1 MRLVRIAVLGLVTMG
16 ALHNAVAMLPPS
28 VAYTLSDTCG
38 WSPRPWARA
47 VGADKAPLRTDPQAM
62 WECRHRRGLKSR
74 NLEIDVL
81 LQRWPSP
88 EQLAAWN
95 DGEP

>member
-1 MRLVRIAVLGLVTMG
+1 MRLALALVVLAAAPTVVAV
-16 ALHNAVAMLPPS
+16 LPPS
-28 VAYTLSDTCG
+28 ATYRLSDTCG
-38 WSPRPWARA
+38 WSPRPWAKLL
-47 VGADKAPLRTDPQAM
+47 GAGEAPLTSDPQAM
-62 WECRHRRGLKSR
+62 WKCHHQRGLKSR